1 MKKNDKNSTKKQ
13 NKGQRFFIISIYI
26 QLILTAALIIFGI
39 VALFKRELFIWFQL
53 LLGITILDMGINN
66 QLFYKRK
73 NITFLYIGI
82 AIAILVLFFL
92 RLLGW

>member
-13 NKGQRFFIISIYI
+13 NKGQSFFIISIYI